1 MADRLSS
8 SRVGRAA
15 RIGGLAAGA
24 AGRTITGR
32 ASTVGRSEEAKSDAN
47 RKAVLETA
55 ERMVTVLGSMRG
67 AAMKIGQT
75 LSVIDLGMADEELSE
90 EFQAKLARLQ
100 NMAPTVDFADMRKVI
115 EDDLGESIGSAFAE
129 FDEEPIAAASIGQ
142 VYQATAGR
150 RP

>member
-1 MADRLSS
+1 MVWRPAPPAAP
-8 SRVGRAA
+8 SRGK
-15 RIGGLAAGA
+15 
-24 AGRTITGR
+24 
-32 ASTVGRSEEAKSDAN
+32 ASTVGRSEEAKAEAN

-75 LSVIDLGMADEELSE
+75 LSVIDLGLADEELSE

-100 NMAPTVDFADMRKVI
+100 TMAPTVAFEDMRKVI
-115 EDDLGESIGSAFAE
+115 EDDLGEQIDELFLE

-142 VYQATAGR
+142 VYRARLQTAATW
-150 RP
+150 P